1 MQSCVAFGKHWDEC
15 AVVFAMD
22 LLSIENKLI
31 SNISFGFLTHSL
43 FLSLGVSRLSTM
55 EFHFVPRRVASITT
69 PPGCVGY
76 FKPQFVVVI
85 KFFRCSSTMVGPSQ
99 VHVGSFECSVLPPG
113 LVS

>member
-1 MQSCVAFGKHWDEC
+1 M
-15 AVVFAMD
+15 FAMD
-22 LLSIENKLI
+22 LLSIQNKLI

-55 EFHFVPRRVASITT
+55 EFH
-69 PPGCVGY
+69 CVGSV
-76 FKPQFVVVI
+76 KPQFVVVI
-85 KFFRCSSTMVGPSQ
+85 NMFRCSSTMVGPSQ